1 MIGLDPR
8 EGFVN
13 PDGRALEPGVAI
25 AKLGQGWD
33 CACDQSY
40 VLHHDA

>member
-13 PDGRALEPGVAI
+13 PDGRALEPGVAVRR
-25 AKLGQGWD
+25 AV
-33 CACDQSY
+33 Y
-40 VLHHDA
+40 LHAFGPPSEKP